1 MILLNVFRFKSI
13 QSNIA
18 AAFAVLILITAVFMA
33 VISYQLSA
41 AAVQDTAE
49 NFTGELI
56 GQVNANIQSYVTN
69 MENISLLVLNHR
81 PVREYLSAGKGDEGG
96 ISDFFRTIMISR
108 KDIASISAFGYE
120 GGRFLSDARGKA
132 LNPYVNLEEQDW
144 YRDARAAGGRTV
156 VSPSHVQ
163 PIFNDEYRWV
173 VSLSREVR
181 SADNSRGLG
190 VLLVDLNFSVI
201 NDIVSRI
208 ELGKRGYVFIVDN
221 EGNIVYHPQQ
231 QLIYSRLK
239 TEAIDRVLSVRS
251 GTFISDDGG
260 ESKMYTVQDSEF
272 GWKIV
277 GVSYTDELNG
287 NRREMQLSFAALLVF
302 SLFAALILSVLLSR
316 NLSKPIHQLQ
326 EHMKEVEKGNFDIQV
341 PVDPSKEIGRLA
353 RTFNLMVSRIRE
365 LMGQVVKEQEI
376 KRRSEL
382 NALQSQINPHFLYNT
397 LDSII
402 WMAEEK
408 KSEEVVL
415 MTSALARLFRASI
428 SKGKELV
435 PIRTEIEHITN
446 YLTIQKMRYRDKL
459 DFQIEA
465 DPAILPYLTLKVT
478 LQPLVENAIY
488 HGIKNKYGTGTIRI
502 TGEKIGGRI
511 LLRVHDN
518 GVGMDA
524 ETVARLLAPGGFG
537 YREGKGVGVTNVHE
551 RIRLY
556 FGHEFGLSVESKP
569 DAGTTVTVAIAA
581 LHTDDIGEK
590 EAAAEWQE
598 REH

>member
-1 MILLNVFRFKSI
+1 M
-13 QSNIA
+13 
-18 AAFAVLILITAVFMA
+18 
-33 VISYQLSA
+33 
-41 AAVQDTAE
+41 
-49 NFTGELI
+49 
-56 GQVNANIQSYVTN
+56 
-69 MENISLLVLNHR
+69 
-81 PVREYLSAGKGDEGG
+81 
-96 ISDFFRTIMISR
+96 
-108 KDIASISAFGYE
+108 
-120 GGRFLSDARGKA
+120 
-132 LNPYVNLEEQDW
+132 
-144 YRDARAAGGRTV
+144 
-156 VSPSHVQ
+156 
-163 PIFNDEYRWV
+163 
-173 VSLSREVR
+173 
-181 SADNSRGLG
+181 
-190 VLLVDLNFSVI
+190 LLVDLNFSVI

-239 TEAIDRVLSVRS
+239 TEAIDRVLGVQS

-277 GVSYTDELNG
+277 GVSYTNELNG
-287 NRREMQLSFAALLVF
+287 NRREMQLSFAALCVF
-302 SLFAALILSVLLSR
+302 SLLAALILSVLLSR

-556 FGHEFGLSVESKP
+556 FGHEFGLTVESKP